1 MYKNLFFEKE
11 MFMKLP
17 KLRIGNLIARIPI
30 IQGGMGVGISLSG
43 LASAVANEGGI
54 GVISGTAVGFREP
67 DFRLHYRASSIKGL
81 KEEIRKARED
91 SPDGIIGLN
100 LLSAMTNFAELAKA
114 AVEEGIDIIFA
125 GAGLPMRLPEATK
138 GTDTKAVPIVS
149 SARAAV
155 LICKNWDNKYSV
167 VPDAIVVEGPL
178 AGGHLGYSA
187 KQLDNIDDIDVED
200 IALDVKKN
208 LMSFEQKY
216 DKHIP
221 VVVAG
226 GIYDGNDIARVLAKG
241 LDGVQMA
248 TRFVA
253 TYECDADERFK
264 MAYVNAKK
272 EDIIY
277 IQSPVGLVGRAIK
290 NKFLDDV
297 AMGIKRPIRCQ
308 YNCLKTCDPKASPYC
323 IADALLNA
331 RQGDL
336 DNGFA
341 FAGANVYRIDRIVS
355 VKELINELVESAEVA
370 LDEMPKL
377 IESNTV

>member
-1 MYKNLFFEKE
+1 MYKSLFFEKE

-17 KLRIGNLIARIPI
+17 ELRIGNLIARIPI

-81 KEEIRKARED
+81 KEEIRKAREY

-208 LMSFEQKY
+208 LVPFEQKY

-341 FAGANVYRIDRIVS
+341 FAGANVYRVDRIVS

>member
-1 MYKNLFFEKE
+1 MYKSLFFEKE

-81 KEEIRKARED
+81 KEEIRKAREY

-208 LMSFEQKY
+208 LVPFEQKY

-341 FAGANVYRIDRIVS
+341 FAGANVYRVDRIVS

>member
-1 MYKNLFFEKE
+1 
-11 MFMKLP
+11 MKLP
-17 KLRIGNLIARIPI
+17 ELRIGNLIARIPI

-67 DFRLHYRASSIKGL
+67 DFRLHYRASLIKGL
-81 KEEIRKARED
+81 KEEIRKAREY

-125 GAGLPMRLPEATK
+125 GAGLPMRLPEVTK

-187 KQLDNIDDIDVED
+187 KQLDNINDINVED

-208 LMSFEQKY
+208 LVPFEQKY

-253 TYECDADERFK
+253 TDECDADERFK

-341 FAGANVYRIDRIVS
+341 FAGANVYRVDRIVS

>member
-1 MYKNLFFEKE
+1 MYKSLFFEKE

>member
-1 MYKNLFFEKE
+1 MYKSLFFEKE

-81 KEEIRKARED
+81 KEEIRKAREY

-125 GAGLPMRLPEATK
+125 GAGLPMRLPEVTK

-208 LMSFEQKY
+208 LVPFEQKY

-341 FAGANVYRIDRIVS
+341 FAGANVYRVDRIVS